1 MAIPSECRSSVA
13 DLAIRGPSEIALM
26 LQPDQFGKPLR
37 SILRDNSF
45 ENCNNV
51 AGESEQG
58 LWQACAAEGSLFIN
72 CGTVPK

>member
-1 MAIPSECRSSVA
+1 
-13 DLAIRGPSEIALM
+13 M